1 MSRRAQKAF
10 ERINGDKIWTN
21 VIGGANSV
29 FMDFGFTPLVAW
41 AIVLFRC
48 DLYRFEQMIRKK
60 LSGVA

>member
-41 AIVLFRC
+41 AIGGLRRNIFGRN
-48 DLYRFEQMIRKK
+48 Y
-60 LSGVA
+60 